1 MNKIRTL
8 ISKHWRVA
16 VSYAVIII
24 VPGILFLLQLAKKPA
39 HLSLAEINN
48 LRQAVNWHDII
59 NNPINLPLHI
69 LERLAF
75 YIAPHSILMLRLPSV
90 IIGIGIICML
100 LGVVR
105 HWYGLKAAVLTCI
118 LLSTSSL
125 FLADARQATAAILM
139 FGLVLL
145 LASRSMHSS
154 KKIIPFAAAIV
165 ALAIALYVPGFIWF
179 IGISLIWQWRY
190 VQRRLKLIK
199 IWQSVCLFSVSLI
212 LILPLLWSI
221 IHIPSILYNLFGLP
235 NHINFFSILTNL
247 YHIPMSIFIQSS
259 LLPSQ
264 LIPHVP
270 VLNIFE
276 IVMFVL
282 GLYSLWYFRKSERFK
297 VLCGLSAIAIVLI
310 AIGGPVSISLL
321 IPIIYIVITIGIFY
335 MLENWLY
342 IFPINPI
349 ARTIGIIV
357 LSCAVAFSCWY
368 HLNTYY
374 VAWQHDPA
382 TQAVF
387 NKSISNI

>member
-1 MNKIRTL
+1 
-8 ISKHWRVA
+8 
-16 VSYAVIII
+16 
-24 VPGILFLLQLAKKPA
+24 
-39 HLSLAEINN
+39 
-48 LRQAVNWHDII
+48 
-59 NNPINLPLHI
+59 
-69 LERLAF
+69 
-75 YIAPHSILMLRLPSV
+75 
-90 IIGIGIICML
+90 
-100 LGVVR
+100 
-105 HWYGLKAAVLTCI
+105 
-118 LLSTSSL
+118 
-125 FLADARQATAAILM
+125 M